1 MGEILNSA
9 IDKVQNAKCAF
20 CRFITANDTGKNGSH
35 QAGFYIPKCAAPLLF
50 DIPGQKGENKEKL
63 VEVKWQ
69 DDFIT
74 ESRFIYYGQG
84 TRNEYRITRFGRGF
98 PFFQEDNVGDLLII
112 AQQSENYYYGFVLQT
127 DQDIDDFFAY
137 FNLSSETTNQ
147 LIDLKQV
154 NTPERQLET
163 KIQELVALYT
173 EFPETKQM
181 ANFAREIYNQA
192 HEITDTEICATP
204 DLQLLKWIDTEYSLF
219 RSFEEK
225 IYASVYSIPF
235 SNCQELIKFSNAIL
249 NRRKSRAG
257 KSLEHHLSTIFT
269 VAQLEYEAQAVTE
282 DNKKPDFLFPNGEAY
297 HNLLFP
303 AENLV
308 FLGAKTTCKDRWR
321 QILNEADR
329 IETKYL
335 FTLQQGISKNQLLEM
350 RHEHLR
356 LVVPA
361 SYRTSFDKEF
371 QPEIETLASFIE
383 MVKEKQSHLSKHYSL
398 A

>member
-1 MGEILNSA
+1 MSEILNSA
-9 IDKVQNAKCAF
+9 IAKVQNAKHAF

-35 QAGFYIPKCAAPLLF
+35 QAGFYIPKCAVSLLF
-50 DIPGQKGENKEKL
+50 DTPGKKGENKDKF

-74 ESRFIYYGQG
+74 ESRFIYYGKE
-84 TRNEYRITRFGRGF
+84 TRNEYRITRFGKNF
-98 PFFQEDNVGDLLII
+98 PFFEEDNVGDLLII
-112 AQQSENYYYGFVLQT
+112 AQHSENYYYGFVLQT

-137 FNLSSETTNQ
+137 FNLSSEMTNQ
-147 LIDLKQV
+147 LIDVTQA
-154 NTPERQLET
+154 NTPEKQLEDD
-163 KIQELVALYT
+163 IQKLVALYT
-173 EFPETKQM
+173 DFPETIYM
-181 ANFAREIYNQA
+181 AQVAREIYNKV
-192 HEITDTEICATP
+192 HNITETEICKTP
-204 DLQLLKWIDTEYSLF
+204 DHHLLRWINTEYSIF

-225 IYASVYSIPF
+225 VYAPVYSVPF
-235 SNCQELIKFSNAIL
+235 PNCQELIKFSNIIL

-257 KSLEHHLSTIFT
+257 KSLEHHLASIFT
-269 VAQLEYEAQAVTE
+269 AAQLKYEEQAVTE

-303 AENLV
+303 TDKLV

-321 QILNEADR
+321 QVLNEANR

-335 FTLQQGISKNQLLEM
+335 FTLQQGISKNQLSEM
-350 RHEHLR
+350 KHEHLK

-361 SYRTSFDKEF
+361 SYLTSFDKEF

-383 MVKEKQSHLSKHYSL
+383 MVKAKQNNKTIYSV
-398 A
+398 

>member
-1 MGEILNSA
+1 MSEILNSA
-9 IDKVQNAKCAF
+9 ISKTQNAKHAF

-50 DIPGQKGENKEKL
+50 DTLGKKGENKDKL
-63 VEVKWQ
+63 VKVKWQ
-69 DDFIT
+69 DDFVT

-84 TRNEYRITRFGRGF
+84 TRNEYRITRFGKNF
-98 PFFQEDNVGDLLII
+98 PFFEEDNVGDLLII
-112 AQQSENYYYGFVLQT
+112 TQQSEDYYHGFILQT

-137 FNLSSETTNQ
+137 FNLSSEMTNQ
-147 LIDLKQV
+147 LIDVKQA
-154 NTPERQLET
+154 NTPEKQLET
-163 KIQELVALYT
+163 GIQELVTLYT
-173 EFPETKQM
+173 DFPETKQM
-181 ANFAREIYNQA
+181 AKFAREIYNKV
-192 HEITDTEICATP
+192 HKITDTEVCENP

-219 RSFEEK
+219 RGFEEK
-225 IYASVYSIPF
+225 VYAPIYSIPF
-235 SNCQELIKFSNAIL
+235 PNCQELVKFSNIIL

-257 KSLEHHLSTIFT
+257 KSLEHHLATIFT
-269 VAQLEYEAQAVTE
+269 AAQLDFEEQSVTE

-303 AENLV
+303 SENLV

-321 QILNEADR
+321 QVLNEANR

-335 FTLQQGISKNQLLEM
+335 FTLQQGISKNQLREM
-350 RHEHLR
+350 KHEHLK

-371 QPEIETLASFIE
+371 QPEIETLASFME
-383 MVKEKQSHLSKHYSL
+383 MVKVKQNDKPIYSV
-398 A
+398 

>member
-1 MGEILNSA
+1 MSAVLNSV
-9 IDKVQNAKCAF
+9 ITKVQNAKHAF

-50 DIPGQKGENKEKL
+50 NTPGVKGKNKDKF

-74 ESRFIYYGQG
+74 DSRFIYYGQG
-84 TRNEYRITRFGRGF
+84 TRNEYRITRFGKNF
-98 PFFQEDNVGDLLII
+98 PFFEEDNVGDLLII
-112 AQQSENYYYGFVLQT
+112 AQYSETYYYGFVLQS

-137 FNLSSETTNQ
+137 FNLSPEMTNQ
-147 LIDLKQV
+147 LIDVTQA
-154 NTPERQLET
+154 NTPEKQLET
-163 KIQELVALYT
+163 SIQELVTLYMD
-173 EFPETKQM
+173 FPETRQM
-181 ANFAREIYNQA
+181 AELARNIYNKA
-192 HEITDTEICATP
+192 HNITDDKICKAP
-204 DLQLLKWIDTEYSLF
+204 DEQLLKWIDTEYSLF

-225 IYASVYSIPF
+225 VYAPIYSVPF
-235 SNCQELIKFSNAIL
+235 PNCQELVKFSNIIL

-257 KSLEHHLSTIFT
+257 KSLEHHLASIFT
-269 VAQLEYEAQAVTE
+269 TAKLEYMEQAVTE
-282 DNKKPDFLFPNGEAY
+282 DNKKPDFLFPNEEAY

-303 AENLV
+303 TDKLV

-321 QILNEADR
+321 QVLNEADR

-335 FTLQQGISKNQLLEM
+335 FTLQQGISKNQLREM
-350 RHEHLR
+350 KHEHLK

-361 SYRTSFDKEF
+361 AYRTSFDKEF

-383 MVKEKQSHLSKHYSL
+383 MVKLKQSS
-398 A
+398 

>member
-1 MGEILNSA
+1 MSDILNSA
-9 IDKVQNAKCAF
+9 IVKVQNAKYAF

-35 QAGFYIPKCAAPLLF
+35 QAGFYIPKCAASLLF
-50 DIPGQKGENKEKL
+50 DTPGQKGKNKDKF
-63 VEVKWQ
+63 VKVKWQ
-69 DDFIT
+69 DDFET
-74 ESRFIYYGQG
+74 DSRFIYYGQG
-84 TRNEYRITRFGRGF
+84 TRNEYRITRFGKGF
-98 PFFQEDNVGDLLII
+98 PFFEEDNVGDLLII
-112 AQQSENYYYGFVLQT
+112 TQQSENDYYGFVLQT
-127 DQDIDDFFAY
+127 DQDIDDFFAF

-147 LIDLKQV
+147 LIDVKQV
-154 NTPERQLET
+154 NTPEMQLET
-163 KIQELVALYT
+163 GIQELVALYT
-173 EFPETKQM
+173 EFPETKLM
-181 ANFAREIYNQA
+181 AKFAREIYNNI
-192 HEITDTEICATP
+192 HKITDTEICKNP

-225 IYASVYSIPF
+225 VYAAIYSVPF
-235 SNCQELIKFSNAIL
+235 ANCQELIKFSNIIL

-257 KSLEHHLSTIFT
+257 KSLEHHLATIFT
-269 VAQLEYEAQAVTE
+269 AAQLEYEAQAITE

-321 QILNEADR
+321 QVLNEANR

-350 RHEHLR
+350 RHEHLK

-371 QPEIETLASFIE
+371 QTEIETLSTFIK
-383 MVKEKQSHLSKHYSL
+383 MVKEKQEHLPKHYSL
-398 A
+398 L

>member
-1 MGEILNSA
+1 MSEILNSA
-9 IDKVQNAKCAF
+9 IAKVQNAKHAF

-35 QAGFYIPKCAAPLLF
+35 QAGFYIPKCAALLLF
-50 DIPGQKGENKEKL
+50 DTPGKKGENKDKF

-84 TRNEYRITRFGRGF
+84 TRNEYRITRFGKGF
-98 PFFQEDNVGDLLII
+98 PFFEEDNVGDLLII
-112 AQQSENYYYGFVLQT
+112 AQQSENQYHGFVLQT

-147 LIDLKQV
+147 LIDIEQA
-154 NTPERQLET
+154 NTPDKQLENG
-163 KIQELVALYT
+163 IQELVALYT

-181 ANFAREIYNQA
+181 ARFAREIYNKV
-192 HEITDTEICATP
+192 HKITDTEISNAP
-204 DLQLLKWIDTEYSLF
+204 DSQLLKWIDTEYTLF

-225 IYASVYSIPF
+225 VYAPVYSVPF
-235 SNCQELIKFSNAIL
+235 PNCQELIKFSNIIL

-257 KSLEHHLSTIFT
+257 KSLEHHLATLFT
-269 VAQLEYEAQAVTE
+269 AAQLEYEGQAVTE

-321 QILNEADR
+321 QVLNEANR

-350 RHEHLR
+350 RHEHLK

-361 SYRTSFDKEF
+361 PYRTSFDKEF

-383 MVKEKQSHLSKHYSL
+383 MVKEKQEHLPKHHSL
-398 A
+398 T